1 MKKSRKDLETS
12 QLGLFSLAD
21 FHARVSPRPENG
33 PELTTIATSGL
44 RLHGLLASSGQ
55 TQSFL
60 RMFLESQAFWSQRCM
75 LTWKPKRHSRFVEVT
90 RALYMNKASR
100 VKWRLHS
107 RSFKGDS
114 WARYCKTLRT
124 RDLNPQRRQT
134 GVQSFY
140 VFQLAVSA
148 LPTGGTGCGLLP
160 TARAN
165 DSEKRGAVAANPRNG
180 LPGLSAN
187 AMLPT
192 PRCSDTDSGRILE
205 VSDDGAV
212 ARVNFDRTQRYG
224 ANLADLASGGLLPT
238 PDCNNHRDGTSLRK
252 DNNMMEGGRHGVSLH
267 HMAAHGLM
275 PTPKSQNANH
285 PGVHGQGG
293 HDLQTFIA
301 LKMDMLPT
309 PRAAEHKGT
318 GPKGSKS
325 NDHRVEVSPLDAVV
339 VEAVGEEG
347 VSTQLSHRFVM
358 EMMGFPPDWVESAF
372 AGTIPSEA
380 HDFTTFPNEFPTVVP
395 EWRDMMDGI
404 LGEAGATNPETG
416 KPLNYS
422 RLNKEGLK
430 MGGNAIV
437 PPVLLQIFIALEK
450 SWE

>member
-1 MKKSRKDLETS
+1 MKKSRKDLETN
-12 QLGLFSLAD
+12 QLGLFSSEV
-21 FHARVSPRPENG
+21 FHASHTPAPGSEW
-33 PELTTIATSGL
+33 EQTTLATSGRRCL
-44 RLHGLLASSGQ
+44 GLYASANPNRSWG
-55 TQSFL
+55 
-60 RMFLESQAFWSQRCM
+60 RMFLASLVGTTAWYSTKCK
-75 LTWKPKRHSRFVEVT
+75 LTWKVKVSKSR
-90 RALYMNKASR
+90 
-100 VKWRLHS
+100 
-107 RSFKGDS
+107 RS
-114 WARYCKTLRT
+114 Y
-124 RDLNPQRRQT
+124 
-134 GVQSFY
+134 
-140 VFQLAVSA
+140 FQLAVSA
-148 LPTGGTGCGLLP
+148 LPTGETVCGLLP
-160 TARAN
+160 TEPIDRWEEELRLKGSQHSHTIKFA
-165 DSEKRGAVAANPRNG
+165 
-180 LPGLSAN
+180 L
-187 AMLPT
+187 LPT
-192 PRCSDTDSGRILE
+192 PSLGDVNR
-205 VSDDGAV
+205 
-212 ARVNFDRTQRYG
+212 ARGSAEYSARNLSNPNRQRHI
-224 ANLADLASGGLLPT
+224 ADMAKVGLLPT

-267 HMAAHGLM
+267 HMAAHGLLGTPTNSM
-275 PTPKSQNANH
+275 VTWQDFVQSRFHSSERPPYALIPTPQARDSKNGSK
-285 PGVHGQGG
+285 PGDGRTVRKMEEGWSMNLN
-293 HDLQTFIA
+293 DLAASA
-301 LKMDMLPT
+301 LLPT

-372 AGTIPSEA
+372 AGTIPGEA